1 MKRPKKK
8 SEGGISL
15 IEVTFAVAIIRVGVS
30 VLMSQLECS
39 YKVTSVN
46 RETNK
51 AMAHLE
57 AALEKVTNTP
67 FSKITSDF
75 PDGSGVYLGEIDS
88 TDLLRSEY
96 ITVSYLDT
104 DADPLQVSVTIQ
116 WTSFDGRQ
124 RTRSLATMVTR

>member
-15 IEVTFAVAIIRVGVS
+15 IEVTFAVAIISVGVS

-39 YKVTSVN
+39 YKVNSVN

-67 FSKITSDF
+67 FSRITSDF
-75 PDGSGVYLGEIDS
+75 PNGSDVYLGEIDNA
-88 TDLLRSEY
+88 DLLRSEY
-96 ITVSYLDT
+96 VTVNYLAP

>member
-8 SEGGISL
+8 SEGGVSL
-15 IEVTFAVAIIRVGVS
+15 IEVTFAVAIISVGVS

-75 PDGSGVYLGEIDS
+75 PDGGSVYLEEIDS
-88 TDLLRSEY
+88 ADLLNSEH
-96 ITVSYLDT
+96 ITVGYLDPG
-104 DADPLQVSVTIQ
+104 ADPLQVTVTIL
-116 WTSFDGRQ
+116 WTSSYGRQ
-124 RTRSLATMVTR
+124 RTRSLTTLATR

>member
-1 MKRPKKK
+1 MKHRKKK
-8 SEGGISL
+8 NEGGISL
-15 IEVTFAVAIIRVGVS
+15 IEVTFAVAIISVGVS

-39 YKVTSVN
+39 YKVNSVN

-67 FSKITSDF
+67 FSRITSDF
-75 PDGSGVYLGEIDS
+75 PNGSNVYLGEIDNS
-88 TDLLRSEY
+88 DLLRSEY
-96 ITVSYLDT
+96 ITVNYLDP
-104 DADPLQVSVTIQ
+104 DADPLQVAVTIQ